1 MKFSSNFI
9 HTLDDFVSSHAENTC
24 IAGFQMLSHAC
35 FEYCRFAIKC
45 VPLVLRTHKG
55 ILLCG
60 VILFSSSHECF
71 NKLIVKTLN

>member
-35 FEYCRFAIKC
+35 FEYCRFAKIC
-45 VPLVLRTHKG
+45 AVGVATHKEY
-55 ILLCG
+55 C
-60 VILFSSSHECF
+60 V
-71 NKLIVKTLN
+71 V